1 MQIHMQIQIQAS
13 TQDPATDLLLS
24 LFNGLE
30 VLIVSNHSR
39 ALQIQRHMQKHLRIQ
54 IQMRIQIQIQIHMQI
69 QMQVQMQTQTL
80 MEQQMLDAR
89 HLMRDIRQ

>member
-54 IQMRIQIQIQIHMQI
+54 IQMRIRIQIQMQI